1 MPLFDSKKIAQWTG
15 GSWLAGQ
22 PSGIEGFS
30 FDARKIQKGQCFVAL
45 SGGARDGHDFLEQAA
60 QGGAVAAL
68 VEKARPIALPQ
79 LQVPDSLAALG
90 AIAAARR
97 ARFTHP
103 VVAVTGSCGK
113 TSTKEMLRCLLGERE
128 THATAGNWNNRIGV
142 PMTLFGLDASHQ
154 KHAVIEAG
162 INQPGEMA
170 QLGQMIHAD
179 LNLLTNIGY
188 AHLELLGSLENI
200 AEEKSRLA
208 AYAKTDSPIILPA
221 EALQYAAY
229 ADLSE
234 RVIALR
240 EAGRPAPGVP
250 VRESLFYSIESD
262 HPEAN
267 ATACD
272 NPGQRL
278 ILDSQTYNIASSS
291 RGIAV
296 NAALAIVAARQ
307 LGLAQA
313 DIKARIEA
321 WRPTGQRGEVR
332 RVGEQLFYVD
342 CYNANPSSM
351 ADALSAFVRSTSQ
364 TVARYYILGA
374 MNELGSFADEQ
385 HTSIGQ
391 QLKLRPEDRV
401 AFIGPEALTQA
412 YANGAQVAGARPD
425 QIECAESADAL
436 KSTVAQFKGAIFLK
450 GSRSYQLEQLI
461 PQERRNTN

>member
-1 MPLFDSKKIAQWTG
+1 MPNFDPEKLAEWTG
-15 GSWLAGQ
+15 GSWVAGK
-22 PSGIEGFS
+22 PPRIAGFC
-30 FDARKIQKGQCFVAL
+30 FDARKIQAGECFVAL
-45 SGGARDGHDFLEQAA
+45 SGGARDGHEFLEQAA

-90 AIAAARR
+90 TIAAARR
-97 ARFTHP
+97 TRFAHP

-113 TSTKEMLRCLLGERE
+113 TSTKEMLRCLLGEDT

-142 PMTLFGLDASHQ
+142 PMTLFGLDAARQ
-154 KHAVIEAG
+154 KFAVIEAG

-179 LNLLTNIGY
+179 LNVLTNIGY

-200 AEEKSRLA
+200 ANEKSRLA
-208 AYAKTDSPIILPA
+208 ACAKADSPIILPA

-229 ADLSE
+229 AALSE
-234 RVIALR
+234 RVIALH
-240 EAGRPAPGVP
+240 EEGRPLPGLP
-250 VRESLFYSIESD
+250 VRELLTYQIKSD
-262 HPEAN
+262 EPEKNDSGPNHPE
-267 ATACD
+267 
-272 NPGQRL
+272 QRL
-278 ILDSQTYNIASSS
+278 ILDSRTYRIASSS

-296 NAALAIVAARQ
+296 NAALAIAAARQ
-307 LGLAQA
+307 LGIAEA

-321 WRPTGQRGEVR
+321 WRPSGQRGEIR

-351 ADALSAFVRSTSQ
+351 ADALGAFERITSQ

-374 MNELGSFADEQ
+374 MNELGPHAEEQ
-385 HTSIGQ
+385 HTFIGQ
-391 QLKLRPEDRV
+391 RLSLRPKDRV
-401 AFIGPEALTQA
+401 AFVGPEALIRD
-412 YANGAQVAGARPD
+412 YAKGAQAAGAAPE
-425 QIECAESADAL
+425 QIQCTETAETL

-450 GSRSYQLEQLI
+450 GSRSYQLEKLLTI
-461 PQERRNTN
+461 